1 MKFKT
6 GDKVII
12 DEKYIENN
20 NSYYSNRDLML
31 EHIDDGNK
39 PMKIIYA
46 VNGSDIVLIDK
57 LTKHNF
63 RQFVKDS
70 ELKRYY
76 EENSIKKLR

>member
-39 PMKIIYA
+39 PMKIIY
-46 VNGSDIVLIDK
+46 VENESDTVLIDK
-57 LTKHNF
+57 LTEHNI
-63 RQFVKDS
+63 RQFVKYF

>member
-39 PMKIIYA
+39 PMKIIY
-46 VNGSDIVLIDK
+46 VENGSDTVLIDE
-57 LTKHNF
+57 LTEHNF
-63 RQFVKDS
+63 RQFVKDF

-76 EENSIKKLR
+76 KENSIKKLR